1 MVVKHAHPIAPFSHS
16 SHSSSG
22 TCHHSLSSGS
32 KYCFRSPK
40 HVLSFPRKLTKP
52 VLRMSQ
58 HFGEDG
64 GGAVGDGAART
75 TVDTELVEGDGM
87 SFPG

>member
-1 MVVKHAHPIAPFSHS
+1 MGVTHGHPVAPFSHS

-40 HVLSFPRKLTKP
+40 HVLSFPRKLANP

-58 HFGEDG
+58 QVGEDG
-64 GGAVGDGAART
+64 GGGVGDGAARI

-87 SFPG
+87 SFSG